1 MTGANFRA
9 RPGGSLDNRPLP
21 RRTFGAMPRSTTRAS
36 LAALATASVLV
47 LAACGGHD
55 KPAAAPPSPSP
66 PSPSPTAA
74 PPPPPP
80 PPCPLTGKQ
89 PTKRQSR
96 SRPALAVKIDNVD
109 IARPQTGIDKADI
122 VFEETVEGGL
132 TRLFAIFQ
140 CDRAAVLGPVRS
152 ARTTDSDLIQLLK
165 KAVFGY
171 SGANGQV
178 NRRIHSTPGA
188 VALSY
193 DANGGLFYRS
203 GRRPAPHNVYTSTSA
218 LVKAG
223 LARTHKLKPPP
234 PMFVYSRKMSAHKRV
249 RSISLRWSGFASA
262 AWGWHGGRWNRTQN
276 GSRDML
282 VGGHRVGATNVI
294 VMRIKTRFLGLHDV
308 LGNASPDDV
317 ITGQG
322 RVWVFRNGRLIGG
335 HWRHKHHSSA
345 LKLIDARGHQIA
357 LAPGRTWIE
366 LLPPSGSLSFHR

>member
-1 MTGANFRA
+1 MA
-9 RPGGSLDNRPLP
+9 
-21 RRTFGAMPRSTTRAS
+21 
-36 LAALATASVLV
+36 
-47 LAACGGHD
+47 
-55 KPAAAPPSPSP
+55 PAAPR
-66 PSPSPTAA
+66 PT
-74 PPPPPP
+74 
-80 PPCPLTGKQ
+80 CPLTGRP
-89 PTKRQSR
+89 PTKAQNRT
-96 SRPALAVKIDNVD
+96 RPALAVKIDNVD
-109 IARPQTGIDKADI
+109 IARPQTGIDRADI
-122 VFEETVEGGL
+122 IFEETVEGGL

-171 SGANGQV
+171 SGANSRV

-203 GRRPAPHNVYTSTSA
+203 GSRPAPHNVYTSTWK
-218 LVKAG
+218 LVRAG
-223 LARTHKLKPPP
+223 LARNHKLKPPP
-234 PMFVYSRKMSAHKRV
+234 PMFVYSPKMSAHKHV

-262 AWGWHGGRWNRTQN
+262 AWGWSGRRWNRTQN

-282 VGGHRVGATNVI
+282 VGGHRLGANNVI
-294 VMRIKTRFLGLHDV
+294 VMRIKTRFLGLRDV

-322 RVWVFRNGRLIGG
+322 RVWVFRNGQLIRGR
-335 HWRHKHHSSA
+335 WRHKHHSSA
-345 LKLIDARGHQIA
+345 LRLIGGGGHQIA

-366 LLPPSGSLSFHR
+366 LLPPNGSLIVHR